1 MRRLCLICWHLERRN
16 LRACSRSFK
25 DEGASMRT
33 SVDARLA
40 DQSREWSQHK
50 QHSKRF
56 EPGANWEGRS
66 RAGRSTGSEP
76 NRERCIY
83 TKSSMG
89 CRSCLKNSWGATGV
103 WKPGPL
109 LASPFGVVAGAGL
122 VPIESRKN
130 PELGLYSRATTT
142 PQLQAGP
149 GTPWIVSAGSRPP
162 APPTNELLTSTR
174 RFKEARTNC
183 ARFCLDREEYDP
195 SRMMQS

>member
-33 SVDARLA
+33 SADARLA

-103 WKPGPL
+103 WKPGPTIGIHIWG
-109 LASPFGVVAGAGL
+109 SCRSWTRSHR
-122 VPIESRKN
+122 VPEK
-130 PELGLYSRATTT
+130 SRAWTVLSCYNDSLT
-142 PQLQAGP
+142 P
-149 GTPWIVSAGSRPP
+149 SRPRHP
-162 APPTNELLTSTR
+162 MDCVCGLPPTR
-174 RFKEARTNC
+174 ATNQR
-183 ARFCLDREEYDP
+183 APNFNP
-195 SRMMQS
+195 AF